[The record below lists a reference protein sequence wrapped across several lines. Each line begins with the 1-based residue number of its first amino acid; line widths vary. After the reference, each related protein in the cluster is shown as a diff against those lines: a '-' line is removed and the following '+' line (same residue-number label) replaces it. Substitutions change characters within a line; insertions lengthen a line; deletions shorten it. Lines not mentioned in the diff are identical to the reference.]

1 MWVNQMQ
8 EAIFN
13 AAASTKSKRWVA
25 KVLRV
30 TDKQR
35 TVAAP
40 KSHASLSFR
49 TARKLKQEGSIS
61 T

>member
-13 AAASTKSKRWVA
+13 AAATTKNKRWVA

-30 TDKQR
+30 TDKLR
-35 TVAAP
+35 TTPAP
-40 KSHASLSFR
+40 KSHANLTFR
-49 TARKLKQEGSIS
+49 TARKLKQDGAI
-61 T
+61 TT